1 MKSED
6 EIIDEFLR
14 AEDIHHRGSVDYQE
28 LVNREN
34 ATSSRIP
41 SKKLVFLWPFIA
53 AACLILTFL
62 FQKQDFFSVN
72 METDLAHQSM
82 LKVEE
87 AVIIQDVTK
96 FSTEFNDFFLMPEDS
111 GVDLFVMLDSVIE

>member
-41 SKKLVFLWPFIA
+41 SKKLVFLWSFIA

-62 FQKQDFFSVN
+62 FQKQCIQKSEYQLFF
-72 METDLAHQSM
+72 
-82 LKVEE
+82 K
-87 AVIIQDVTK
+87 I
-96 FSTEFNDFFLMPEDS
+96 P
-111 GVDLFVMLDSVIE
+111 SVILKDFWGSRRPFGK